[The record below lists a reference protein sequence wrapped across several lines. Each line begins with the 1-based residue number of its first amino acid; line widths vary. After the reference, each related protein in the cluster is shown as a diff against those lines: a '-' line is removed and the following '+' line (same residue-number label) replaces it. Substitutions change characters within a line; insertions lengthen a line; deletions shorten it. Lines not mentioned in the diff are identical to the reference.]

1 MACREL
7 PSSFFPAS
15 PRLASLAI
23 HRFHSPPHPRRHL
36 RCEDEGRR
44 GRRRYSPPP
53 SPSCRRRRRRLPFAM
68 PQRASRSAPPPS
80 RRPAI
85 STSSRHSPPCA
96 AATLPSHHRIAHP
109 SCHPSQPSR
118 TKIRR
123 DGRTASGSRWPAGPA
138 TAAGGR
144 GPRGSRRP
152 ATSSCGR
159 GLPSPLEHAVK
170 AFKSTRPGTWISR
183 N

>member
-1 MACREL
+1 
-7 PSSFFPAS
+7 
-15 PRLASLAI
+15 
-23 HRFHSPPHPRRHL
+23 
-36 RCEDEGRR
+36 
-44 GRRRYSPPP
+44 
-53 SPSCRRRRRRLPFAM
+53 M
-68 PQRASRSAPPPS
+68 PQHASRYAPPPS

-85 STSSRHSPPCA
+85 STSSRHSPSCA
-96 AATLPSHHRIAHP
+96 VAALPSHHRIAHP

-144 GPRGSRRP
+144 GPRGSQRP

-170 AFKSTRPGTWISR
+170 PFKSTRPGTSAHGSPAIDNKQATTVSDRYTRRRTYAGSGRASPQGMRSGLCALPGRWRQARDFSLSIW
-183 N
+183 